1 MRLIRIT
8 TNYSAYLQKFY
19 RDHSGLEEQP
29 YTVQYRT
36 LMDDC
41 FGWADFWTRAF
52 GQLGHEVWE
61 PVGNAEPQQKA
72 WAREQGTRYEE
83 SRWLTDITAAQI
95 KHFRPDVL
103 FVNDYFTYTREFLE
117 YVRSE
122 SPSIQLIIGWCG
134 APYRDASVFGAYDVV
149 LSNISSLVEHFRA
162 QGHHSEYLR
171 HAFEPSILEKLPRDS
186 LETVPFSFIG
196 SIFKGEGL
204 HNERER
210 LLKYLA
216 QNSCLQIWSDIQ
228 APPSEEY
235 RRLVDRKNRFVTAQ
249 RLKRLW
255 GGSSLIQVLPQF
267 RDYLNESNEPDLSS
281 YIDIEIAKRTKPG
294 LYGLAMYQMLH
305 NSKVTFNNHIDISS
319 HFANNMRL
327 YEATGVGACLLTDC
341 KKNLPNIFE
350 PDVEVVTYG
359 SAKEAAAK
367 ARYLLAH
374 DDERRRIAV
383 AGQRRTLRDHT
394 IGLRAQHLNEI
405 IKAALQ
411 RGSSR

>member
-8 TNYSAYLQKFY
+8 TNYTAYLQKFY
-19 RDHSGLEEQP
+19 RDHSGLAEQP
-29 YTVQYRT
+29 YAVQYRQ

-52 GQLGHEVWE
+52 GQLGYEVWE

-72 WAREQGTRYEE
+72 WAREQGIRYEE
-83 SRWLTDITAAQI
+83 SHWLTDITAAQI
-95 KHFRPDVL
+95 KNFQPAVL
-103 FVNDYFTYTREFLE
+103 FVNDYFTYTREFLD
-117 YVRSE
+117 YVRGE
-122 SPSIQLIIGWCG
+122 CPSIQLIIGWCG

-162 QGHHSEYLR
+162 QGHHSEHLR
-171 HAFEPSILEKLPRDS
+171 HAFEPSILGKLLRDS

-210 LLKYLA
+210 LLKHLA
-216 QNSCLQIWSDIQ
+216 QNSSLQIWSDIQ
-228 APPSEEY
+228 APPIEEY
-235 RRLVDRKNRFVTAQ
+235 QRLVDRKSRFVTA
-249 RLKRLW
+249 RRIKRLW
-255 GGSSLIQVLPQF
+255 GGNSLLQVLPQF
-267 RDYLNESNEPDLSS
+267 RGCLNESDEPDLSG
-281 YIDIEIAKRTKPG
+281 YIDLEIVKRTKPG

-305 NSKVTFNNHIDISS
+305 DSQVTFNNHIDISS
-319 HFANNMRL
+319 QLANNMRL

-341 KKNLPNIFE
+341 KKNLVNIFE
-350 PDVEVVTYG
+350 PDVEVVTYD
-359 SAKEAAAK
+359 SAQEAVAK

-374 DDERRRIAV
+374 DDERRRIAA

-394 IGLRAQHLNEI
+394 IGLRAQQLNEI
-405 IKAALQ
+405 IKLALQ